1 MDFFLI
7 ANFSRENVP
16 SVTQS
21 VCRELAAR
29 GCGVWAAP
37 VPGAVYPPNVQLTDM
52 RTACSHADIILCI
65 GGDGTIIDGAHCSAS
80 YGLPVLGINA
90 GRLGFLAQ
98 VEPVDAPAAFDRILS
113 GNYTIEERFGISL
126 ARMDGSGEAPIVP
139 FALNDIVFTKPVMT
153 NIIDLTI
160 DCDGRR
166 MSEYSADGLILSTPT
181 GSTAYSLS
189 AGGPVI
195 DPGLSTITIVPICP
209 HSVSVRPIVVSAGRS
224 VTIRSRQSMCA
235 VVDGRERIEFLPQSA
250 VTVRRSECAARF
262 VSFGEYEFFEI
273 LSHKLLQ
280 RG

>member
-16 SVTQS
+16 TVTWD

-29 GCGVWAAP
+29 SCGVFAVS
-37 VPGAVYPPNVQLTDM
+37 VPGAFYPPNVQVINMESTC
-52 RTACSHADIILCI
+52 AHADMILCI
-65 GGDGTIIDGAHCSAS
+65 GGDGTIIDGAHYSAAH
-80 YGLPVLGINA
+80 GLPVLGINA

-98 VEPVDAPAAFDRILS
+98 VEPEDAAKAFDRILA
-113 GNYTIEERFGISL
+113 GEYTTEERFGISL
-126 ARMDGSGEAPIVP
+126 TRQGESGEELMVP

-153 NIIDLTI
+153 NI
-160 DCDGRR
+160 
-166 MSEYSADGLILSTPT
+166 ILSTPT

-195 DPGLSTITIVPICP
+195 DPGLSTISIVPICP

-224 VTIRSRQSMCA
+224 VTIRSHQSMCA
-235 VVDGRERIEFLPQSA
+235 VVDGRERIELLPQTA
-250 VTVRRSECAARF
+250 VTVRKSDKAARF
-262 VSFGEYEFFEI
+262 VSFGEHEFFEI

>member
-16 SVTQS
+16 AVTEE
-21 VCRELAAR
+21 VCRALHER
-29 GCGVWAAP
+29 GCGIWAAP
-37 VPGAVYPPNVQLTDM
+37 VAGASYPDVVRIAD
-52 RTACSHADIILCI
+52 TATGCRHADMIACI
-65 GGDGTIIDGAHCSAS
+65 GGDGTIIDGAHCSAA

-98 VEPVDAPAAFDRILS
+98 VEPHESASAFDRILA
-113 GNYTIEERFGISL
+113 GEYTIEERFGISL
-126 ARMDGSGEAPIVP
+126 SRMTVAGEELTVP
-139 FALNDIVFTKPVMT
+139 FALNDIVLTKPMMT

-160 DCDGRR
+160 DCDGRH
-166 MSEYSADGLILSTPT
+166 MNSYLADGLILSTPT

-195 DPGLSTITIVPICP
+195 DPGLSTISIVPICP

-224 VTIRSRQSMCA
+224 VTIRSHQSMCA
-235 VVDGRERIEFLPQSA
+235 VVDGRERIELLPQTA
-250 VTVRRSECAARF
+250 VTVRKSDKSTRF
-262 VSFGEYEFFEI
+262 VSFGEHEFFEI

>member
-16 SVTQS
+16 TVTWD

-29 GCGVWAAP
+29 GCGVFVAP
-37 VPGAVYPPNVQLTDM
+37 VPGAVYPPNVQVIDTESFCAHTGM
-52 RTACSHADIILCI
+52 ILCI
-65 GGDGTIIDGAHCSAS
+65 GGDGTIIDGAHCSAA

-98 VEPVDAPAAFDRILS
+98 VEPEDAAKAFDRILA
-113 GNYTIEERFGISL
+113 GEYTTEERFGISL
-126 ARMDGSGEAPIVP
+126 TRQGESGEELMVS
-139 FALNDIVFTKPVMT
+139 FAINDIVFTNPVMT

-166 MSEYSADGLILSTPT
+166 MNSYLADGLILSTPT

-195 DPGLSTITIVPICP
+195 DPGLSTISIVPICP

-224 VTIRSRQSMCA
+224 VTIRSHQSMCA
-235 VVDGRERIEFLPQSA
+235 VVDGRERIELLPQTA
-250 VTVRRSECAARF
+250 VTVRKSDKAARF
-262 VSFGEYEFFEI
+262 VSFGEHEFFEI

>member
-16 SVTQS
+16 AVTQK
-21 VCRELAAR
+21 VCDELLRRE
-29 GCGVWAAP
+29 CGICRLWAEP
-37 VPGAVYPPNVQLTDM
+37 VPGASYPAEVQLAAKE
-52 RTACSHADIILCI
+52 TACRHADMIICI
-65 GGDGTIIDGAHCSAS
+65 GGDGTIIDGAHCSAA

-98 VEPVDAPAAFDRILS
+98 VEPEGIAAAFDRILAGDYS
-113 GNYTIEERFGISL
+113 IEERFGISL
-126 ARMDGSGEAPIVP
+126 FDGEETMVP

-153 NIIDLTI
+153 NIIDLEI
-160 DCDGRR
+160 DCDNRR
-166 MSEYSADGLILSTPT
+166 MNEYSADGLILSTPT

-195 DPGLSTITIVPICP
+195 DPGLSTISIVPICP

-224 VTIRSRQSMCA
+224 VTIRCRQSMCV
-235 VVDGRERIEFLPQSA
+235 VVDGRERLELMPQTA
-250 VTVRRSECAARF
+250 VTVRRSENAARF
-262 VSFGEYEFFEI
+262 VSFGEHEFFEI

>member
-16 SVTQS
+16 AVTEE
-21 VCRELAAR
+21 VCRALHER
-29 GCGVWAAP
+29 GCGIWAAP
-37 VPGAVYPPNVQLTDM
+37 VAGASYPAGVQIVD
-52 RTACSHADIILCI
+52 TATGCRHAGMIVCI
-65 GGDGTIIDGAHCSAS
+65 GGDGTIIDGAHCSAA

-98 VEPVDAPAAFDRILS
+98 VEPYEAASAFDRILA
-113 GNYTIEERFGISL
+113 GRYTIEDRLGISL
-126 ARMDGSGEAPIVP
+126 SRMTEAGEELTVP

-160 DCDGRR
+160 DCDGRC
-166 MSEYSADGLILSTPT
+166 MNSYSADGLILSTPT

-195 DPGLSTITIVPICP
+195 DPGLSTISIVPICP

-224 VTIRSRQSMCA
+224 VTIRSHQSMCV
-235 VVDGRERIEFLPQSA
+235 VVDGRERIELLPQTP
-250 VTVRRSECAARF
+250 VKVRKSDKAARF

>member
-16 SVTQS
+16 AVTEE
-21 VCRELAAR
+21 VCRALHER
-29 GCGVWAAP
+29 GCGIWAAP
-37 VPGAVYPPNVQLTDM
+37 VAGASYPDVVRIAD
-52 RTACSHADIILCI
+52 TATGCRHADMIACI
-65 GGDGTIIDGAHCSAS
+65 GGDGTIIDGAHCSAA

-98 VEPVDAPAAFDRILS
+98 VEPHESASAFDRILA
-113 GNYTIEERFGISL
+113 GEYTIEERFGISL
-126 ARMDGSGEAPIVP
+126 SRMTVAGEELTVP
-139 FALNDIVFTKPVMT
+139 FALNDIVLTKPMMT

-166 MSEYSADGLILSTPT
+166 MNSYLADGLILSTPT

-195 DPGLSTITIVPICP
+195 DPGLSTISIVPICP

-224 VTIRSRQSMCA
+224 VTIRSHQSMCA
-235 VVDGRERIEFLPQSA
+235 VVDGRERIELLPQTA
-250 VTVRRSECAARF
+250 VTVRKSDKSTRF
-262 VSFGEYEFFEI
+262 VSFGEHEFFEI

>member
-16 SVTQS
+16 AVTQK
-21 VCRELAAR
+21 VCDELLRRE
-29 GCGVWAAP
+29 CGICLGAGR
-37 VPGAVYPPNVQLTDM
+37 VPGASYPAEVQLAAKE
-52 RTACSHADIILCI
+52 TACRHADMIICI
-65 GGDGTIIDGAHCSAS
+65 GGDGTIIDGAHCSAA

-98 VEPVDAPAAFDRILS
+98 VEPEGIAAAFDRILS
-113 GNYTIEERFGISL
+113 GDYSIEQRFGISL
-126 ARMDGSGEAPIVP
+126 FDGEETMVP

-153 NIIDLTI
+153 NIIDLEI
-160 DCDGRR
+160 DCNNRR
-166 MSEYSADGLILSTPT
+166 MNEYSADGLILSTPT

-195 DPGLSTITIVPICP
+195 DPGLSTISIVPICP

-224 VTIRSRQSMCA
+224 VTIRCRQSMCV
-235 VVDGRERIEFLPQSA
+235 VVDGRERLELMPQTA
-250 VTVRRSECAARF
+250 VTVRRSENAARF
-262 VSFGEYEFFEI
+262 VSFGEHEFFEI

>member
-16 SVTQS
+16 AVTQK
-21 VCRELAAR
+21 VCDELLRRECGICLWAELA
-29 GCGVWAAP
+29 
-37 VPGAVYPPNVQLTDM
+37 PGASYPAEVQLAAKE
-52 RTACSHADIILCI
+52 TACRHADMIICI
-65 GGDGTIIDGAHCSAS
+65 GGDGTIIDGAHCSAA

-98 VEPVDAPAAFDRILS
+98 VEPEGIAAAFDRILAGDYS
-113 GNYTIEERFGISL
+113 IEQRFGISL
-126 ARMDGSGEAPIVP
+126 FDGEETMVP

-153 NIIDLTI
+153 NIIDLEI
-160 DCDGRR
+160 DCDNRR
-166 MSEYSADGLILSTPT
+166 MNEYSADGLILSTPT

-195 DPGLSTITIVPICP
+195 DPGLSTISIVPICP

-224 VTIRSRQSMCA
+224 VTIRCHQSMCV
-235 VVDGRERIEFLPQSA
+235 VVDGRERLELMPQTA
-250 VTVRRSECAARF
+250 VTVRRSENAARF
-262 VSFGEYEFFEI
+262 VSFGEHEFFEI

>member
-16 SVTQS
+16 TVTWD

-29 GCGVWAAP
+29 GCGVFAAP
-37 VPGAVYPPNVQLTDM
+37 VPGAFYPPNVQVINMESTCAHTDM
-52 RTACSHADIILCI
+52 ILCI
-65 GGDGTIIDGAHCSAS
+65 GGDGTIIDGAHCSAA

-98 VEPVDAPAAFDRILS
+98 VEPEDAAKAFDRILA
-113 GNYTIEERFGISL
+113 GEYTTEERFGISL
-126 ARMDGSGEAPIVP
+126 MRQGESGEELMAS

-166 MSEYSADGLILSTPT
+166 MNSYLADGLILSTPT

-195 DPGLSTITIVPICP
+195 DPGLSTISIVPICP
-209 HSVSVRPIVVSAGRS
+209 HSVSVRPIVDP
-224 VTIRSRQSMCA
+224 TIYITQM
-235 VVDGRERIEFLPQSA
+235 
-250 VTVRRSECAARF
+250 
-262 VSFGEYEFFEI
+262 
-273 LSHKLLQ
+273 
-280 RG
+280 

>member
-1 MDFFLI
+1 MNFFLI

-16 SVTQS
+16 AVMQK
-21 VCRELAAR
+21 VCRELSER
-29 GCGVWAAP
+29 NCGIWAAP
-37 VPGAVYPPNVQLTDM
+37 AAGAAYPAGVQVADVAECCRHSDM
-52 RTACSHADIILCI
+52 AVCI
-65 GGDGTIIDGAHCSAS
+65 GGDGTIIDGAHCSAA
-80 YGLPVLGINA
+80 YGLPVLGVNA

-98 VEPVDAPAAFDRILS
+98 VEPQETAAAFDRILAGDYS
-113 GNYTIEERFGISL
+113 IEERFGIALS
-126 ARMDGSGEAPIVP
+126 RITPSGEELTVP

-160 DCDGRR
+160 DCDCRR
-166 MSEYSADGLILSTPT
+166 MSEFSADGLILSTPT

-195 DPGLSTITIVPICP
+195 DPELSTVSVVPICP
-209 HSVSVRPIVVSAGRS
+209 HSVSVRPIVVSAARS
-224 VTIRSRQSMCA
+224 IAISCRQAMCA
-235 VVDGRERIEFLPQSA
+235 VVDGRERLELPPQTTVA
-250 VTVRRSECAARF
+250 VRRGNQAARF

>member
-16 SVTQS
+16 AVTQK
-21 VCRELAAR
+21 VCDELLRR
-29 GCGVWAAP
+29 GCGICLWAEP
-37 VPGAVYPPNVQLTDM
+37 VPGASYPAEVQLVAKE
-52 RTACSHADIILCI
+52 TACRHADMIICI
-65 GGDGTIIDGAHCSAS
+65 GGDGTIIDGAHCSAA

-98 VEPVDAPAAFDRILS
+98 VEPEGIAAAFDRILAGDYS
-113 GNYTIEERFGISL
+113 IEQRFGISL
-126 ARMDGSGEAPIVP
+126 FDGEETMVP

-153 NIIDLTI
+153 NIIDLEI
-160 DCDGRR
+160 DCDNRR
-166 MSEYSADGLILSTPT
+166 MNEYSADGLILSTPT

-195 DPGLSTITIVPICP
+195 DPGLSTISIVPICP

-224 VTIRSRQSMCA
+224 VSIRCRQSMCV
-235 VVDGRERIEFLPQSA
+235 VVDGRERLELMPQTA
-250 VTVRRSECAARF
+250 VTVRRSENAARF
-262 VSFGEYEFFEI
+262 VSFGEHEFFEI

>member
-16 SVTQS
+16 AVTEK
-21 VCRELAAR
+21 VCCALRER
-29 GCGVWAAP
+29 SCGIWAAP
-37 VPGAVYPPNVQLTDM
+37 VAGSVYPAGVQVADVE
-52 RTACSHADIILCI
+52 TACRHADMIVCI
-65 GGDGTIIDGAHCSAS
+65 GGDGTIIDGAHCSAA
-80 YGLPVLGINA
+80 YELPVLGINA

-98 VEPVDAPAAFDRILS
+98 VEPHEAASAFDRILE
-113 GNYTIEERFGISL
+113 GRFTIEERLGIALFQDSAL
-126 ARMDGSGEAPIVP
+126 GEEPTVP
-139 FALNDIVFTKPVMT
+139 FALNDIVLSKPVMT

-195 DPGLSTITIVPICP
+195 DPDLSTISIVPICP
-209 HSVSVRPIVVSAGRS
+209 HSVSVRPTVVSAERCM
-224 VTIRSRQSMCA
+224 TIRCRQSMCV
-235 VVDGRERIEFLPQSA
+235 VVDGRERIELPPQVP
-250 VTVRRSECAARF
+250 VTVRKSQKAARF
-262 VSFGEYEFFEI
+262 ISFGEYEFFEI

>member
-1 MDFFLI
+1 MESFC
-7 ANFSRENVP
+7 AH
-16 SVTQS
+16 
-21 VCRELAAR
+21 
-29 GCGVWAAP
+29 
-37 VPGAVYPPNVQLTDM
+37 TDM
-52 RTACSHADIILCI
+52 ILCI
-65 GGDGTIIDGAHCSAS
+65 GGDGTIIDGAHYSAAH
-80 YGLPVLGINA
+80 GLPVLGINA

-98 VEPVDAPAAFDRILS
+98 VEPEDAAKAFDRILA
-113 GNYTIEERFGISL
+113 GEYTTEERFGISL
-126 ARMDGSGEAPIVP
+126 TRQGESGEELMVP

-166 MSEYSADGLILSTPT
+166 MNSYLADGLILSTPT

-195 DPGLSTITIVPICP
+195 DPGLSTISIVPICP

-224 VTIRSRQSMCA
+224 VTIRSHQSMCA
-235 VVDGRERIEFLPQSA
+235 VVDGRERIELLPQTA
-250 VTVRRSECAARF
+250 VTVRKSDKAARF
-262 VSFGEYEFFEI
+262 VSFGEHEFFEI

>member
-16 SVTQS
+16 AVTEE
-21 VCRELAAR
+21 VCQTLHAC
-29 GCGVWAAP
+29 GCGIWAAP
-37 VPGAVYPPNVQLTDM
+37 VAGASYPANVQIAD
-52 RTACSHADIILCI
+52 TAIGCRHADMIICI
-65 GGDGTIIDGAHCSAS
+65 GGDGTIIDGAHCSAA

-98 VEPVDAPAAFDRILS
+98 VEPHGAASAFDRILA
-113 GNYTIEERFGISL
+113 GGYTIEERLGISL
-126 ARMDGSGEAPIVP
+126 SRMTAAGEELTVP
-139 FALNDIVFTKPVMT
+139 FALNDIVLTKPVMT

-195 DPGLSTITIVPICP
+195 DPALFAISVVPICP

-224 VTIRSRQSMCA
+224 VSIACRQSMCV
-235 VVDGRERIEFLPQSA
+235 VVDGRERIELLPQTP
-250 VTVRRSECAARF
+250 VTVQKSNKTARF